1 MVPVKPI
8 VAVAMLL
15 VLSTPV
21 SASPAR
27 HTAVP
32 AWPTTAHTLPLH
44 HNGMTLTTTISGPVA
59 HPGDHEVQT
68 SVVTNTG
75 YLPITEA
82 RVTTDLASDCVRTI
96 PWLPPHS
103 SRTVTCSGTA
113 GDADQTITAAVRG
126 TLVFGR
132 VVSAQSSTTVRVIHP
147 AIEVHASA
155 APETTV
161 PGQRIDYTVGVTNGG
176 DTTVSGLALVA
187 AAATGCEGPLAPLS
201 AGEAT
206 TVRCS
211 VTAGQ
216 QGDSVTFAAAGHDEL
231 GETVGASASAEF
243 TVVHP
248 SLDLVVTGPD
258 RPVAPGG
265 TATVTVRLRNT
276 STIAIA
282 DIRVTGTPAAC
293 ERTVGTLDAG
303 ADAVYTCLVT
313 VTGPTTIALTVLGLP
328 VIGGTVVTTSGYQ
341 VTQTTTLRLAAAPPP
356 PTTTTRP
363 PPPPPTTTP
372 PRVVPTTPPARSAV
386 VPPPPPPTTTPPPP
400 PVHKAAL
407 DEKAGPL
414 HSPATTAAV
423 IAVLGVLV
431 MTVSVGALGA
441 ASRPK

>member
-1 MVPVKPI
+1 
-8 VAVAMLL
+8 
-15 VLSTPV
+15 
-21 SASPAR
+21 
-27 HTAVP
+27 
-32 AWPTTAHTLPLH
+32 
-44 HNGMTLTTTISGPVA
+44 
-59 HPGDHEVQT
+59 
-68 SVVTNTG
+68 
-75 YLPITEA
+75 
-82 RVTTDLASDCVRTI
+82 
-96 PWLPPHS
+96 
-103 SRTVTCSGTA
+103 
-113 GDADQTITAAVRG
+113 
-126 TLVFGR
+126 
-132 VVSAQSSTTVRVIHP
+132 
-147 AIEVHASA
+147 
-155 APETTV
+155 
-161 PGQRIDYTVGVTNGG
+161 
-176 DTTVSGLALVA
+176 
-187 AAATGCEGPLAPLS
+187 
-201 AGEAT
+201 
-206 TVRCS
+206 